1 MVAYSDAFFPTH
13 PLRLAGICQLSGTES
28 PIIDKC
34 PCCLS
39 PLPPPWLYARESG
52 CVFYPIGVIPH
63 VAAGSPKTIICLC
76 LSGWYD
82 AFGELYM
89 SCIAGNARK
98 QSNGQFFTP
107 AHICDLMAE
116 LCGSQDNSVE
126 LCGDPACG
134 SGRNLLAWH
143 VKHLSSYLCAEDIDR
158 TCCLMTVCNFLIHG
172 CVGEVIWH
180 DSLNPDTYYD
190 GWKVNERLAIT
201 GLPTI
206 RRIAKEESVV
216 WRTWQNQ
223 RDDAKG
229 HVITPIK
236 KINIRKKREEAKR
249 MQLDLFD

>member
-1 MVAYSDAFFPTH
+1 M
-13 PLRLAGICQLSGTES
+13 PLLLIPFT
-28 PIIDKC
+28 
-34 PCCLS
+34 
-39 PLPPPWLYARESG
+39 PPWLYARESG

-63 VAAGSPKTIICLC
+63 VAAGSPKTIICLFVSAK
-76 LSGWYD
+76 L
-82 AFGELYM
+82 F
-89 SCIAGNARK
+89 
-98 QSNGQFFTP
+98 
-107 AHICDLMAE
+107 
-116 LCGSQDNSVE
+116 
-126 LCGDPACG
+126 
-134 SGRNLLAWH
+134 
-143 VKHLSSYLCAEDIDR
+143 
-158 TCCLMTVCNFLIHG
+158 
-172 CVGEVIWH
+172 
-180 DSLNPDTYYD
+180 PDTYYD